1 MSVTFEMSGVAII
14 IVKGHESKQYN
25 ALCVIVGLFYN
36 FTIVKMKGPN
46 KTFRPKKIKKVY
58 STPDRKKIQNFVT
71 SLFEIKNR
79 FDYKMR

>member
-1 MSVTFEMSGVAII
+1 MEII
-14 IVKGHESKQYN
+14 IDKGYEFTQYY
-25 ALCVIVGLFYN
+25 ARGIIAGLFYN